1 MLNSKLFHFL
11 CLSRKTVELS
21 AESDTIY
28 AIYAVFWS
36 ADLCQGQSNVIN
48 HLTVRTKVK
57 INYKTQLIR
66 LSGTVQIAFPVGNEW
81 NGVRS
86 IAEWGHHIL
95 CGWVKGGMLSTSQ

>member
-1 MLNSKLFHFL
+1 
-11 CLSRKTVELS
+11 
-21 AESDTIY
+21 
-28 AIYAVFWS
+28 
-36 ADLCQGQSNVIN
+36 
-48 HLTVRTKVK
+48 VK